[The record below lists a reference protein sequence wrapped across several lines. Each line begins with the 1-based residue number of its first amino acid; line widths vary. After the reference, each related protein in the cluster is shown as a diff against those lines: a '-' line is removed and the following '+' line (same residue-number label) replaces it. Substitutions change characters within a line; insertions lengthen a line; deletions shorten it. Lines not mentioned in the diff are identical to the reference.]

1 MCFTS
6 CRAPKKKESELDDVR
21 DATSPPESFPT
32 RLKFLLPSWAG
43 AGLTDVVPSF
53 SQDDRAALEIRKK
66 QAAELKAAK
75 DKRMSRLRLRS
86 LVQTSVGYDA
96 RAL

>member
-1 MCFTS
+1 M
-6 CRAPKKKESELDDVR
+6 P
-21 DATSPPESFPT
+21 SFP
-32 RLKFLLPSWAG
+32 
-43 AGLTDVVPSF
+43 
-53 SQDDRAALEIRKK
+53 QDDRAALEIRKK